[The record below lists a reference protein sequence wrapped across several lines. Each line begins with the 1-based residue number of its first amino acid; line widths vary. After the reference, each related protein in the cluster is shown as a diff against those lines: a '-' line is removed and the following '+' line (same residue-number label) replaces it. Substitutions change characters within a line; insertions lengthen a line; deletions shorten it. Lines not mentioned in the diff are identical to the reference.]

1 MAIQHTDKVSELL
14 IKEMFWNV
22 RLGVAAIT
30 PAMILYYVLLAF
42 DSGFNNHILWASIT
56 GGLIICLNIYF
67 FFGENWVGNFN
78 RRTITANAAI
88 TVAVT
93 TIGIGFLIQV
103 PAIKDQN
110 ILMTTYGLMIGVLGA
125 AAFVFSC
132 NKYTYVFF
140 SIGWAMPLVGWLTV
154 ISPDLARKI
163 FGLMF
168 VVYISAMIFLSRKD
182 YHRRVSLIE
191 VSLNLED
198 EKQEVIRAHD
208 LVVESTK
215 KLESALQTVTTLKNQ
230 QDGDYYLTSLLI
242 QPLAVN
248 TSRAETDVHISF
260 YSEQK
265 KKFEFKNR
273 VFEIGGDINIAHTI
287 QLNGIECSVILNADA
302 MGKSIQG
309 AGGALV
315 LGAVFQSIMDRTRAK
330 KENHN
335 MYPERWMKETFI
347 QLQKVFESF
356 EGSMLVSIFLCV
368 IENKN
373 GAMYCVNAEHPQA
386 VLLRDNH
393 ASFLPFDRQY
403 RKLGTPDLNDK
414 LVFSTFALKTNDIVI
429 LGSDGRD
436 DINLGSRPVED
447 RVINEDERLF
457 LQSAERAKGD
467 LKNLRNE
474 IANHGELVDD
484 LTMIRIH
491 YRGQPTVRSTM
502 NPEEARQIMS
512 IRQAADTGAQRGLL
526 HDVVNQTRSGDH
538 SLEFRRKLA
547 ILAFNLR
554 EFQVALDKASWYIE
568 WQPLDNQIVFLAAAA
583 SKNLQRMATAADIG
597 ERLRMRAPANMKYI
611 ALLIDIYLKMDNPIA
626 AGKLIRE
633 AQLLEPGHKKM
644 PQWLSAMA
652 A

>member
-1 MAIQHTDKVSELL
+1 MAIQHTGKVSELL

-42 DSGFNNHILWASIT
+42 DSGFGNHILWASIT

-67 FFGENWVGNFN
+67 FFGENWVGDFN
-78 RRTITANAAI
+78 RRTLTANAAI
-88 TVAVT
+88 STAVI
-93 TIGIGFLIQV
+93 TIGTGFLMQV

-132 NKYTYVFF
+132 NKYTYIFF
-140 SIGWAMPLVGWLTV
+140 SIGWALPLVVWLTV
-154 ISPDLARKI
+154 ISPDIARKV

-168 VVYISAMIFLSRKD
+168 MVYIAAMIFLSRKD

-248 TSRAETDVHISF
+248 TSRSASEVDISF

-273 VFEIGGDINIAHTI
+273 SFEIGGDINIAHTI
-287 QLNGIECSVILNADA
+287 HLNGVECSVILNADA

-330 KENHN
+330 KENHDI
-335 MYPERWMKETFI
+335 YPERWMKETFI

-373 GAMYCVNAEHPQA
+373 GTMYCVNAEHPQA
-386 VLLRDNH
+386 VLLRDGH

-414 LVFSTFALKTNDIVI
+414 LVFSTFALQTGDIVI

-436 DINLGSRPVED
+436 DINLGSRPIED

-457 LQSAERAKGD
+457 LQSAEKAQGD
-467 LKNLRNE
+467 LKSLRNE

-491 YRGQPTVRSTM
+491 YRGKPAVRSAM
-502 NPEEARQIMS
+502 NDAEARGILS
-512 IRQAADTGAQRGLL
+512 IRRAADTEKQRARLIEIVGQSRAE
-526 HDVVNQTRSGDH
+526 DC
-538 SLEFRRKLA
+538 SLEFWRKLA

-554 EFQVALDKASWYIE
+554 EFRIALDEATWFMQ

-583 SKNLQRMATAADIG
+583 SKNLQQLSNAADIG
-597 ERLRMRAPANMKYI
+597 ERLRMRDPANMKYI
-611 ALLIDIYLKMDNPIA
+611 ALLIDTYLKMGNQSA

-633 AQLLEPGHKKM
+633 AQSIDPQHKRM
-644 PQWLSAMA
+644 AHWVSALVA
-652 A
+652 